1 MKSELRHPFSL
12 MLAILVIA
20 SLVNSF
26 YVPLAGRHVRLEHL
40 TGPAVFLAFV
50 VSQLVRRK
58 KAVRLDAFSALAV
71 AWVATNGISSW
82 LYAPDPSESFI
93 HVIRLGFLAATF
105 LTVANLPPLD
115 ADSWRTRIRI
125 WLALGM
131 VEVAY
136 GLLIWVVARF
146 WGIWLPGASQEAL
159 LVGISIQGTQFE
171 RNLFGILA
179 ATLLAVSAYVLIAQ
193 RDRGQQ
199 VLGSTRFLVVSCALS
214 SAAVVLALTRSAW
227 LGVAVASPIAY
238 VLFDRRPLT
247 QADRPLLKAGVGLP
261 VLLGTLIALLQVLP
275 APETSQAARAPA
287 AAVAVAD
294 RLSTFGRLDSDFTV
308 NTRVQDARWA
318 VNDWLASPLLGRGT
332 GSFQQIHGTRVGT
345 EAWISNLVLHTM
357 VDTGLV
363 GLLIQMSLFA
373 LVGWRAW
380 QAAGVAR
387 DPRLTVGLKAMTL
400 GFLVIAVA
408 YQFTEGTWL
417 AVFWIHLGLMVNG
430 IYCAR
435 AEANATT

>member
-1 MKSELRHPFSL
+1 ML

-26 YVPLAGRHVRLEHL
+26 YVPLAGRRVRLEHL
-40 TGPAVFLAFV
+40 AGPAVFLAFA

-58 KAVRLDAFSALAV
+58 TIVRLDAFSALAA
-71 AWVATNGISSW
+71 AWVVTNGISSW
-82 LYAPDPSESFI
+82 LYAPNPSESFV
-93 HVIRLGFLAATF
+93 HVIRLGVLAATF

-115 ADSWRTRIRI
+115 ADAWRTRIRI

-131 VEVAY
+131 VQVAY
-136 GLLIWVVARF
+136 GLLIWILARF
-146 WGIWLPGASQEAL
+146 WGIWWPGASLEVL

-179 ATLLAVSAYVLIAQ
+179 ATLLAVTAYMLIAQ
-193 RDRGQQ
+193 RQRGQR
-199 VLGSTRFLVVSCALS
+199 VLASTRFLVVACALS
-214 SAAVVLALTRSAW
+214 SGAVVLALTRSAW
-227 LGVAVASPIAY
+227 LAVVVASPMAY
-238 VLFDRRPLT
+238 LLFDRRPLA
-247 QADRPLLKAGVGLP
+247 QADRPLLHAGVALP
-261 VLLGTLIALLQVLP
+261 VLLGALIGILQILP
-275 APETSQAARAPA
+275 AAEKFTGAPAPA
-287 AAVAVAD
+287 AAGAVAG
-294 RLSTFGRLDSDFTV
+294 RLSTFAHLDSDFTV

-332 GSFQQIHGTRVGT
+332 GSFAQIHGTRVGT

-363 GLLIQMSLFA
+363 GLFLQISLFG
-373 LVGWRAW
+373 LVAWRTW
-380 QAAGVAR
+380 QAASTTR
-387 DPRLTVGLKAMTL
+387 EPRLAIGLKAMTL

-435 AEANATT
+435 AEANATD